1 MNEKKQ
7 LSVVDIARLAG
18 TSVAT
23 VSRVINQNG
32 RFSKETEEKVL
43 SIIRQYNYQPNQ
55 MARSLRGGQSR
66 VIGILVPDISS
77 EYYSSMTKEIQ
88 TALLAEDYLAIICNT
103 DENIGVAILD
113 SARNA
118 GLDLNQLEPRRVKT
132 QTVTGSYLLG
142 KGELVGGFIGD
153 GSSDGYFVR
162 IKFKPDF
169 VSDAENVMESIKY
182 KKE

>member
-1 MNEKKQ
+1 MQDKKMNIRKIGFALMVMALSSCFSTKPMDTGALGLILEVDESAKFVDSLPTRVTILDDFNQRIELKKF
-7 LSVVDIARLAG
+7 DR
-18 TSVAT
+18 
-23 VSRVINQNG
+23 IN
-32 RFSKETEEKVL
+32 
-43 SIIRQYNYQPNQ
+43 
-55 MARSLRGGQSR
+55 
-66 VIGILVPDISS
+66 
-77 EYYSSMTKEIQ
+77 
-88 TALLAEDYLAIICNT
+88 NT

-153 GSSDGYFVR
+153 GSSYGYFVR